1 MHDIRWCTTLGG
13 ALRDFRWCVTFGD
26 LHYVINTVVMLFT
39 FQTTTV
45 NKCRCEIL
53 NECICI
59 ASMPVVNYY
68 KVGK

>member
-1 MHDIRWCTTLGG
+1 MP
-13 ALRDFRWCVTFGD
+13 TFICPGV
-26 LHYVINTVVMLFT
+26 YISPAFIWINTVVMLFT

-68 KVGK
+68 KVGS